1 MRWPWS
7 ADGPIEELTTPLTEL
22 DPATLE
28 VVSLEPGDRRTTGGW
43 AEDAAPHEVHYARG
57 GGDPTGTAGIWR
69 ALEHS

>member
-7 ADGPIEELTTPLTEL
+7 AAGSNAELATPIADL

-28 VVSLEPGDRRTTGGW
+28 VIELGPGGRAWAAW
-43 AEDAAPHEVHYARG
+43 AEDDALLEVRYAPPGA
-57 GGDPTGTAGIWR
+57 DPTGTAGIWR

>member
-7 ADGPIEELTTPLTEL
+7 GHGPNEELTTPLAEL

-28 VVSLEPGDRRTTGGW
+28 VISLEPGEGQRARGW
-43 AEDAAPHEVHYARG
+43 AEDDALHEVDYARG

>member
-7 ADGPIEELTTPLTEL
+7 PDGPNEELTTPLAEL
-22 DPATLE
+22 DPGTLE
-28 VVSLEPGDRRTTGGW
+28 VISLEPGDRRAPAW
-43 AEDAAPHEVHYARG
+43 AEDDLHEVHYARN